1 MIILAT
7 DLDRTLLP
15 DGPYPDDESLKT
27 LFDALNDIPH
37 TLVYVTGRNLNM
49 VLDAIEKYKIPIPDF
64 LIAEVGT
71 SMFVKKDNVLIPEKS
86 WSEYIMSHEQKWN
99 REDIV
104 NTIGTR
110 HNLTLQET
118 KKQNDFK
125 ISYYLP
131 HDANRTETMSYINT
145 NLKKIGVDAN
155 ILWSVDP
162 LADSVGLI
170 DILPKT
176 ATKATAIEFLRKQ
189 KDLSKDAVI
198 YCGDSGNDILPLTRG
213 YYSILVNNAP
223 EDVKKT
229 VIEKVAKNGDI
240 NLLYIASGAREHN
253 GNYASGIIEGLLHF
267 GFIT

>member
-15 DGPYPDDESLKT
+15 DGPYPDDKSL
-27 LFDALNDIPH
+27 DALFGALTNIAH
-37 TLVYVTGRNLNM
+37 VLVYVTGRNLDM
-49 VLDAIEKYKIPIPDF
+49 VLNAIEKYNIPIPDF

-99 REDIV
+99 RENIV
-104 NTIGTR
+104 NAIGTK
-110 HNLTLQET
+110 HNLTLQEPE
-118 KKQNDFK
+118 KQNAFK

-131 HDANRTETMSYINT
+131 HHANKTETISHINT
-145 NLKKIGVDAN
+145 ILRKIGVDAN
-155 ILWSVDP
+155 VLWSVDP

-170 DILPKT
+170 DVLPKT
-176 ATKATAIEFLRKQ
+176 ATKATALEFLRKQ
-189 KDLSKDAVI
+189 KDLSKDEVI
-198 YCGDSGNDILPLTRG
+198 YCGDSGNDILPLTSG

-223 EDVKKT
+223 KDVKKT
-229 VIEKVAKNGDI
+229 VSEKVAQKGETD
-240 NLLYIASGAREHN
+240 LLYVAIGTHEHN

-267 GFIT
+267 GFIK